1 MPDTMRIHTCDF
13 HHPQQNFCAGGK
25 ERRSLEAEFT
35 KLFACSYQDRFCRI
49 HSGTTKPETLF
60 IRELPVHGN
69 GIADLVVLS
78 WDHGLASRKKV
89 SFDLIEANPTIR
101 AFEINTTTLN
111 IVRDLIVIVRVS

>member
-1 MPDTMRIHTCDF
+1 MPDTTRIHTCDF

-25 ERRSLEAEFT
+25 ERRSPEAEFT